1 MAIKDIRNLRTN
13 LVICLVISIVLL
25 TWVTQNNNNRSN
37 NSQHHRITANFF
49 TSGNENPVIR
59 LSGKLA
65 AKESLTGAQDLEADS
80 VVHAQLLATE
90 TALST
95 GLDMDKTNLTGA
107 VSDSTVIV
115 FNLFKGP
122 VENLE
127 SQLAKACTQT
137 AEISHV
143 WVLAFNSPSEAQYRT
158 AVDTTQA
165 EGHPCREKNI
175 RVSFTASSFNFK
187 FHGRFLLAPMA
198 STVARYL
205 MMVDDDVVM
214 TTTMVQEFI
223 AHMKV
228 KPRLLGTAGQLRGPR
243 PDSEPGWHNFE
254 STDVQK
260 SSTTSANQPHVDYLC
275 NIWFLKTSWTTA
287 VFNRDHPLTF
297 YTGED
302 IHLSFMVKKYLG
314 VDSAVVNL
322 APEGSGIPPMKLSK
336 KEHSANHEKR
346 VANVRNDMFRL
357 NLARGFVPVLGG
369 VTATSAASDK
379 SNKKSKKDSIRIGN
393 LVFVQNERV
402 ARVVLGEALHHATG
416 GFLSGSQ
423 TATCMLFTGRDK
435 SVEAVRSLHETAIA
449 FGKISGCELY
459 LRPKWGFQP
468 RPIQYL
474 NMRLGLGI
482 DNGEYPIWTALS
494 DMIPA
499 IANMA
504 SGGIDG
510 LERVYVVT
518 EAGCAEAELYR
529 GAVNLAI
536 DVANQSVAPG
546 QQKVQVVS
554 VEVDF

>member
-13 LVICLVISIVLL
+13 LVICLIISILLL
-25 TWVTQNNNNRSN
+25 TWVTQNNRVK
-37 NSQHHRITANFF
+37 NSRIRTTMTTTANSFE
-49 TSGNENPVIR
+49 SGNESPVIR

-65 AKESLTGAQDLEADS
+65 AKESLTGAKDLEADG
-80 VVHAQLLATE
+80 VVHAQLLAAE

-95 GLDMDKTNLTGA
+95 GLEMEKANLTGA

-127 SQLAKACTQT
+127 SQLMKACTQT

-143 WVLAFNSPSEAQYRT
+143 WVLAFNSPSEAQYRS
-158 AVDTTQA
+158 AVESSQD
-165 EGHPCREKNI
+165 EGHPCKAKDI

-243 PDSEPGWHNFE
+243 PNSDPGWHNHE
-254 STDVQK
+254 SPHVQK
-260 SSTTSANQPHVDYLC
+260 SSLTSANQPQVDYLC

-287 VFNRDHPLTF
+287 IFMRDHPLTF

-314 VDSAVVNL
+314 VDSTVVNL
-322 APEGSGIPPMKLSK
+322 APEVSGVAPMKLAK

-346 VANVRNDMFRL
+346 VAHVRNDMFRL
-357 NLARGFVPVLGG
+357 NLGRGFVPVLGG
-369 VTATSAASDK
+369 VSAEKWSKDGKKRSSTSV
-379 SNKKSKKDSIRIGN
+379 GN

-416 GFLSGSQ
+416 GFLAGSQ
-423 TATCMLFTGRDK
+423 TAACMLFTGREK

-449 FGKISGCELY
+449 FGKVSGCELF

-504 SGGIDG
+504 SAGIDG

-518 EAGCAEAELYR
+518 EAGCSEGELYR
-529 GAVNLAI
+529 GAVSLAI
-536 DVANQSVAPG
+536 DVANRNVAPG
-546 QQKVQVVS
+546 QQRVQVVS

>member
-13 LVICLVISIVLL
+13 LVICLVISILLL

-37 NSQHHRITANFF
+37 NHRTTANFF
-49 TSGNENPVIR
+49 TSGNESPVIR

-65 AKESLTGAQDLEADS
+65 AKESLTGTQDLEADS
-80 VVHAQLLATE
+80 VVHAQLLAAE

-95 GLDMDKTNLTGA
+95 GLDVDKTNLTGA

-127 SQLAKACTQT
+127 SQLMKACTQS

-143 WVLAFNSPSEAQYRT
+143 WVLAFNSPSEAQYRS
-158 AVDTTQA
+158 AVESTQS
-165 EGHPCREKNI
+165 EGHPCRVKEI
-175 RVSFTASSFNFK
+175 HVSLTASSFNFK

-243 PDSEPGWHNFE
+243 PDSEPGWHNHE
-254 STDVQK
+254 STHVQK
-260 SSTTSANQPHVDYLC
+260 SSLTSANQPHVDYLC

-322 APEGSGIPPMKLSK
+322 APEGSGIPPMKLAEK
-336 KEHSANHEKR
+336 KHSANHEKR
-346 VANVRNDMFRL
+346 VAHVRNDMFRL

-369 VTATSAASDK
+369 VSGNMASDK
-379 SNKKSKKDSIRIGN
+379 TNKKAKKSSIRIGN

-402 ARVVLGEALHHATG
+402 ARVALGEALHHATG
-416 GFLSGSQ
+416 GFFSGSE
-423 TATCMLFTGRDK
+423 TATCMLFTGREK

-504 SGGIDG
+504 GGGIDG

-518 EAGCAEAELYR
+518 EAGCAEGELYR
-529 GAVNLAI
+529 GAVSLAI

-546 QQKVQVVS
+546 QQKVEVVS